1 MTRLRVARLTG
12 TSSVAGLT
20 GASSKDRPAVAS
32 GIGTFVVA
40 SRNDC
45 IAISKSFL
53 VLLVSISLLT
63 TPLGA
68 APSSWLGTIVY
79 ADRARFSTGQA
90 SVGATIF
97 SGDRLSTDQSG
108 SVQVRAGSARFLLS
122 GASSA
127 TFFQEDAT
135 PAATLAFGTATFS
148 TANSKA
154 FALHVASAVIRPN
167 SDRPTI
173 GQVTV
178 LNSKELIVKSTR
190 GSLSIAVED
199 DVREIPEGATYR
211 IVLDPNAAD
220 PQGPRGAGTKGYGS
234 PPIKA
239 AKSKFIWYAVAV
251 AVVATWLAVDEVY
264 ESPDRP

>member
-12 TSSVAGLT
+12 TSSNDHCTVT
-20 GASSKDRPAVAS
+20 SRIDRLAVAS
-32 GIGTFVVA
+32 RIRSFAVA
-40 SRNDC
+40 SHNDC
-45 IAISKSFL
+45 ITISKSFL
-53 VLLVSISLLT
+53 ALLVSFSLLT
-63 TPLGA
+63 TPLWA
-68 APSSWLGTIVY
+68 APSWLGTIVY
-79 ADRARFSTGQA
+79 ADHARFGTGQA

-108 SVQVRAGSARFLLS
+108 SVQVRAGSARFLLF

-127 TFFQEDAT
+127 TFSQEDAS

-178 LNSKELIVKSTR
+178 LNPKELIVKSTR

-199 DVREIPEGATYR
+199 DVREIPEGAAYR
-211 IVLDPNAAD
+211 VVLDPDAAE
-220 PQGPRGAGTKGYGS
+220 PQGPRGAGTKGYGG

-239 AKSKFIWYAVAV
+239 ARSRFIWYAVGVVGVITVWAV
-251 AVVATWLAVDEVY
+251 HEAL